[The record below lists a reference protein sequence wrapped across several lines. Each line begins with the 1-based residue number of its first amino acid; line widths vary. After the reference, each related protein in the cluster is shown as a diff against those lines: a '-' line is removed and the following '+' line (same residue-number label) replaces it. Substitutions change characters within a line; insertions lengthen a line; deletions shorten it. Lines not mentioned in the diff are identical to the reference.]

1 MTVGAPRAAGAPVR
15 LALAAMG
22 TRFEVVLHGI
32 DPAALRAAGEGALA
46 EVEACHHRFTR
57 FAPDSLVSHLQRV
70 AADRAVPLDTD
81 TFALFEDALA
91 VHRASAGAFDIAV
104 APLMDGVAPLMAGD
118 APRRARVAPARGT
131 DAIEL
136 DRASRT
142 LRFTAPGVRLDLGGI
157 AKGHALDLA
166 ARSLR
171 ENGVHSA
178 LLHGGTSSV
187 VAIGA
192 PPDADAWLVA
202 LAQAPLAAPVRLRDA
217 ALAVSTTRG
226 GRTGER
232 TGAPAHIMDPRT
244 GRPVDRALAVAV
256 VGPRARLADAWATAI
271 VVLGSRPAAL
281 GPEWLTEL
289 METES
294 A

>member
-1 MTVGAPRAAGAPVR
+1 MTVVAPRAAGAPVR

-32 DPAALRAAGEGALA
+32 DPAALRAAGESALA
-46 EVEACHHRFTR
+46 EIEVCHHRFTR
-57 FAPDSLVSHLQRV
+57 FAPDSLVSFLQRV
-70 AADRAVPLDTD
+70 AADRAVRLDTD
-81 TFALFEDALA
+81 TFSLFEDALA
-91 VHRASAGAFDIAV
+91 VHRDSASAFDITV
-104 APLMDGVAPLMAGD
+104 APLMDGVAPQ
-118 APRRARVAPARGT
+118 ARGT
-131 DAIEL
+131 DVIVL
-136 DRASRT
+136 DRATRT

-192 PPDADAWLVA
+192 PPDADAWRIGF
-202 LAQAPLAAPVRLRDA
+202 AQAPAAKPVRLRDA

-232 TGAPAHIMDPRT
+232 MDAAAHIMDPRT
-244 GRPVDRALAVAV
+244 GRPVAAARAVAV
-256 VGPRARLADAWATAI
+256 VGPSARLADAWATAI

>member
-32 DPAALRAAGEGALA
+32 SPAALRAAGESALA

-57 FAPDSLVSHLQRV
+57 FAPDSLVSFLQRV
-70 AADRAVPLDTD
+70 AADRAVRLDTD
-81 TFALFEDALA
+81 TFLLFEDALA
-91 VHRASAGAFDIAV
+91 VHRASAGAFDIAI
-104 APLMDGVAPLMAGD
+104 APLMDGVAP
-118 APRRARVAPARGT
+118 PARGT

-171 ENGVHSA
+171 ENGVQSA

-187 VAIGA
+187 VAIGT
-192 PPDADAWLVA
+192 PPDADSWLVA

-217 ALAVSTTRG
+217 ALTVSTTRG
-226 GRTGER
+226 GRLGEQ

-244 GRPVDRALAVAV
+244 GRPVDRARAVAV
-256 VGPRARLADAWATAI
+256 VGPCARLADAWATAI

-281 GPEWLTEL
+281 GPEWLTDL

>member
-32 DPAALRAAGEGALA
+32 SPAALRAAGEGALA

-91 VHRASAGAFDIAV
+91 VHRASAGAFDIAI
-104 APLMDGVAPLMAGD
+104 APLMDGVAP
-118 APRRARVAPARGT
+118 PARGT

-171 ENGVHSA
+171 ENGVQSA

-187 VAIGA
+187 VAIGT

-202 LAQAPLAAPVRLRDA
+202 LAQAPRTPPVRLRDA
-217 ALAVSTTRG
+217 ALAVSTIRG

-232 TGAPAHIMDPRT
+232 MDAAAHIMDPRT
-244 GRPVDRALAVAV
+244 GRPVDRARAVAV
-256 VGPRARLADAWATAI
+256 VGPCARLADAWATAI

-281 GPEWLTEL
+281 GPEWLTDL

>member
-1 MTVGAPRAAGAPVR
+1 LTVGAPRAAGAPVR

-32 DPAALRAAGEGALA
+32 SPAALRAAGESALA

-91 VHRASAGAFDIAV
+91 VHRASAGAFDIAI
-104 APLMDGVAPLMAGD
+104 APLMDGVAP
-118 APRRARVAPARGT
+118 PARGT

-171 ENGVHSA
+171 ENGVQSA

-187 VAIGA
+187 VAIGT
-192 PPDADAWLVA
+192 PPDADSWLVA

-217 ALAVSTTRG
+217 ALTVSTTRG
-226 GRTGER
+226 GRLGEQ

-244 GRPVDRALAVAV
+244 GRPVDRARAVAV
-256 VGPRARLADAWATAI
+256 VGPCARLADAWATAI

-281 GPEWLTEL
+281 GPEWLTDL